1 MRKWIKRVWNAL
13 VSFNELRDIFRWLGP
28 HLVTVTTFFGLHLGD
43 VSDAI
48 IFATVGGLYVLTL
61 LFVGYQY
68 IQVKRESREARE
80 ASVQV
85 KRESREASKE
95 RVSLAGNNARLRE
108 GIEMLFSGQQRRVFN
123 QWWEDNKDQPPP
135 KD

>member
-1 MRKWIKRVWNAL
+1 M
-13 VSFNELRDIFRWLGP
+13 
-28 HLVTVTTFFGLHLGD
+28 TVTTFFGLHLGD

-48 IFATVGGLYVLTL
+48 IFATVGGMYVLAV

-68 IQVKRESREARE
+68 
-80 ASVQV
+80 VQV

-95 RVSLAGNNARLRE
+95 RVSLAGNVARLRE
-108 GIEMLFSGQQRRVFN
+108 GVEMLFGVLDGKGEYRHVFK
-123 QWWEDNKDQPPP
+123 QWWEDNKDQPAP

>member
-13 VSFNELRDIFRWLGP
+13 VSFNELRDIFRWFGP

-48 IFATVGGLYVLTL
+48 IFATVGGMYVLTV

-68 IQVKRESREARE
+68 
-80 ASVQV
+80 VQV

-95 RVSLAGNNARLRE
+95 RVSLAGNDARLRE
-108 GIEMLFSGQQRRVFN
+108 GIEMLFSDQQRRVFN

-135 KD
+135 KH